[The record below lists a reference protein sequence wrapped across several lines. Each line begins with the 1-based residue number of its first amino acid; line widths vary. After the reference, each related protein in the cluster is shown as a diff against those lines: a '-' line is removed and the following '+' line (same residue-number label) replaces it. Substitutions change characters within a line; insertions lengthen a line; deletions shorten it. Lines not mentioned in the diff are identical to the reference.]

1 MSDCSV
7 SRTVWFNVSEPF
19 LRGGG
24 RHPRTGAARDERPLA
39 AIKYGWKWRGGA
51 SRVLRHP
58 FWFARKHA
66 VLAIRRWGA
75 GMRPRHRTSAR
86 LPGVTT
92 AGK

>member
-1 MSDCSV
+1 
-7 SRTVWFNVSEPF
+7 
-19 LRGGG
+19 
-24 RHPRTGAARDERPLA
+24 
-39 AIKYGWKWRGGA
+39 
-51 SRVLRHP
+51 VLRHP